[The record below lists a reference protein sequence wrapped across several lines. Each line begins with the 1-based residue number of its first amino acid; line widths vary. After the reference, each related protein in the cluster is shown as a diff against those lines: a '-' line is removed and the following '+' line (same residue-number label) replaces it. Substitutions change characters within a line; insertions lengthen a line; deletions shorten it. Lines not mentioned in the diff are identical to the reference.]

1 MVDGIFDEKTKHLGK
16 YFSTLCYKK
25 KKGLVCCTL
34 FDVHVPVIY
43 PTHTNVR
50 EATMRTCVME
60 KSITMATLLACT
72 APP

>member
-1 MVDGIFDEKTKHLGK
+1 MKKQNTWVTISVH
-16 YFSTLCYKK
+16 CVIKK

-43 PTHTNVR
+43 PTHTNIR